1 MRRLPLLLAVLLLAG
16 ACGGAPTAAQHDQLP
31 AARRPSPS
39 PRPTPTPLTFS
50 TSWMTMHPPPPLH
63 LGAVSAV
70 LVDMQTDQVL
80 WSKNDTAQ
88 LPPASL
94 TKMLTVAVALRH
106 VQPNTMLTVPASA
119 TKLPGEDTTM
129 GLTQGEQLSVEDL
142 LYGIFME
149 SANDAALVL
158 AQDIIPEPRFLA
170 QMNQLARAW
179 GVGDAAFTDPTG
191 LDQPGL
197 HASALDL
204 AVIAGH
210 LETDD
215 PEVMAIAGTREIDI
229 AATKTHKDYDL
240 ESVNGLVLRGYPGIT
255 GLKTG
260 FTDNAGYC
268 VTATATRGGRSLIA
282 VVLNSETDLD
292 DAKKLLDYGFASPAD
307 PLP

>member
-1 MRRLPLLLAVLLLAG
+1 MRRLPLLLALVLLAG
-16 ACGGAPTAAQHDQLP
+16 ACGGAPTAAVHRP
-31 AARRPSPS
+31 RHHVVRAAPRPSP
-39 PRPTPTPLTFS
+39 TPLSFS
-50 TSWMTMHPPPPLH
+50 TSWLTMHPSPPLH
-63 LGAVSAV
+63 LQAESAV
-70 LVDMQTDQVL
+70 LVDMQSHQVL
-80 WSKNDTAQ
+80 WSKNDQAQ
-88 LPPASL
+88 LAPASL

-106 VQPNTMLTVPASA
+106 VQPTTMLTVPASA

-129 GLTQGEQLSVEDL
+129 GLGAGERLTVQDL

-158 AQDIIPEPRFLA
+158 AEAIIPEPEFLA

-179 GVGDAAFTDPTG
+179 GVGDASFTNPTG
-191 LDQPGL
+191 LDQAGL

-204 AVIAGH
+204 AVIAAH

-215 PEVMAIAGTREIDI
+215 PEVMAVAGTKEIDI
-229 AATKTHKDYDL
+229 PATSTHKSYDL

-260 FTDNAGYC
+260 YTDNAGYC

-292 DAKKLLDYGFASPAD
+292 DAKTLLNYGFASPAD